1 MYSDIFDGVNYD
13 IGKSNLYCF
22 QNCPIA
28 GICSVQDLYTNMNI
42 SNLRM
47 YAENDNTSIQRTVS
61 QSSEA
66 NGSCKV

>member
-28 GICSVQDLYTNMNI
+28 GICSVQDLHTNMNI
-42 SNLRM
+42 SKLRM
-47 YAENDNTSIQRTVS
+47 YAENNNNHPGVISADRRDYTIENS
-61 QSSEA
+61 
-66 NGSCKV
+66 